1 MAVWQCSRG
10 NKRTLSASSQSVR
23 GVKRMIMNALSQP
36 TAILHAS
43 STAHN
48 RINARA
54 QSRRASSSA
63 VCSSSSFFPSG
74 RFCNDDVS
82 SSKSVLKTVC
92 GRRQSQRSRGRRF
105 AVASSSS
112 SSSSFITNS
121 ATATDD
127 DISAETT
134 ATKVSTSDDKFNWQK
149 NWYPA
154 SPISFLETDA
164 PNAIKILGLE
174 MVVWKTKDG
183 WSCLEDSCPHRRAP
197 LSLGFID
204 SNKDAL
210 VCRYHG
216 WEFAKDGKCVDIPMS
231 IDANANATAC
241 NSKKSCAAEYPCKM
255 HAGVLWVWP
264 ETGADAFLEA
274 SVKKCATENFSELQ
288 GAGDNE
294 WGMVELPV
302 GYNPALE
309 NQFDPS
315 HAEWLHA
322 RYDPETNIRSVSEMA
337 DFVPMTK
344 FESFDDDTAEGF
356 KVRHG
361 GYNASN
367 SKIDATRVFTAPCS
381 SRSEYLDDK
390 GKPYLSAHIL
400 YTPTEPNRTLM
411 FTKFQAY
418 QYTAVQ
424 GAGTRKV
431 SVADKIQNLFTTP
444 VRNLFNLY
452 IQNFNTIGDARLVFT
467 GLQHGAGS
475 AAYTL
480 GNQDIRA
487 MHGVEK
493 DMKKRGGKWNKAYYL
508 PTVADKGVSAFRTWM
523 DKFTENGNVEWLDGS
538 AVDSTPTVS
547 EEEQTERYHRHTK
560 HCRACKA
567 ALNELGILEERLLLA
582 SKVLLATSL
591 VTGLGGALVG
601 NEGLPV
607 LTLSLAGL
615 SLLGVEEVRDMQHE
629 FVSSTP
635 RRGVPKPKLW

>member
-1 MAVWQCSRG
+1 MM
-10 NKRTLSASSQSVR
+10 TTTTTTPTT
-23 GVKRMIMNALSQP
+23 MNAP
-36 TAILHAS
+36 AKPI
-43 STAHN
+43 
-48 RINARA
+48 AR
-54 QSRRASSSA
+54 RR
-63 VCSSSSFFPSG
+63 
-74 RFCNDDVS
+74 R
-82 SSKSVLKTVC
+82 
-92 GRRQSQRSRGRRF
+92 
-105 AVASSSS
+105 SSSS
-112 SSSSFITNS
+112 SSSSSSSLLWINSRYKCSSTSRMTTYRQSHRRQIERAVVAASASSSSSIANS

-127 DISAETT
+127 DVSIDTT
-134 ATKVSTSDDKFNWQK
+134 TKTTTTKDTNKFNWQK

-154 SPISFLETDA
+154 SPVSFLETDA

-204 SNKDAL
+204 ANKDAL

-231 IDANANATAC
+231 IDENANSTAC
-241 NSKKSCAAEYPCKM
+241 NSKKSCASEYPCKV
-255 HAGVLWVWP
+255 HAGVVWVWP
-264 ETGADAFLEA
+264 ETGADAFLES

-322 RYDPETNIRSVSEMA
+322 RYDPESNIRSVSEMA

-344 FESFDDDTAEGF
+344 FESFDDDTTEGF

-361 GYNASN
+361 GYNAKN
-367 SKIDATRVFTAPCS
+367 SKINATRVFTAPCS
-381 SRSEYLDDK
+381 SRSEYLDEK

-418 QYTAVQ
+418 QFTAVQ

-431 SVADKIQNLFTTP
+431 SVADKIEKLLTTP
-444 VRNLFNLY
+444 ARNLFNLY

-467 GLQHGAGS
+467 GLQHGAGN

-493 DMKKRGGKWNKAYYL
+493 DMKKRGKWNKAYYL

-538 AVDSTPTVS
+538 AVDATPTVS

-567 ALNELGILEERLLLA
+567 ALNELGVLEERLLLA
-582 SKVLLATSL
+582 SKVLLGTSL
-591 VTGLGGALVG
+591 ITGFGGALVG

>member
-1 MAVWQCSRG
+1 MFLKTKIYANSRQ
-10 NKRTLSASSQSVR
+10 NQ
-23 GVKRMIMNALSQP
+23 
-36 TAILHAS
+36 
-43 STAHN
+43 
-48 RINARA
+48 
-54 QSRRASSSA
+54 QSRNRRF
-63 VCSSSSFFPSG
+63 VVNSSSSFS
-74 RFCNDDVS
+74 
-82 SSKSVLKTVC
+82 
-92 GRRQSQRSRGRRF
+92 
-105 AVASSSS
+105 A
-112 SSSSFITNS
+112 NS
-121 ATATDD
+121 ATATDVD
-127 DISAETT
+127 
-134 ATKVSTSDDKFNWQK
+134 VSTVTTTSNDKFNWQK
-149 NWYPA
+149 IWYPA
-154 SPISFLETDA
+154 APVSFLETDA

-174 MVVWKTKDG
+174 MVVWKTKNG

-231 IDANANATAC
+231 IDENANATAC
-241 NSKKSCAAEYPCKM
+241 NSKKSCASEYPCKV

-322 RYDPETNIRSVSEMA
+322 RYDAESNVRSVSEMA

-344 FESFDDDTAEGF
+344 FESFDDDTTEGF

-361 GYNASN
+361 GYNAANSN
-367 SKIDATRVFTAPCS
+367 IDATRVFTAPCS

-418 QYTAVQ
+418 QFTAVQ

-431 SVADKIQNLFTTP
+431 SVADKIENLFTTP

-452 IQNFNTIGDARLVFT
+452 IQNFNTIGDARLIFT
-467 GLQHGAGS
+467 GLQHGAGN

-523 DKFTENGNVEWLDGS
+523 DNFTENGNVEWLDGS
-538 AVDSTPTVS
+538 AVDATPTVS

-591 VTGLGGALVG
+591 ITGFGGALVG

>member
-1 MAVWQCSRG
+1 
-10 NKRTLSASSQSVR
+10 
-23 GVKRMIMNALSQP
+23 
-36 TAILHAS
+36 
-43 STAHN
+43 
-48 RINARA
+48 
-54 QSRRASSSA
+54 
-63 VCSSSSFFPSG
+63 
-74 RFCNDDVS
+74 
-82 SSKSVLKTVC
+82 
-92 GRRQSQRSRGRRF
+92 
-105 AVASSSS
+105 
-112 SSSSFITNS
+112 
-121 ATATDD
+121 
-127 DISAETT
+127 
-134 ATKVSTSDDKFNWQK
+134 
-149 NWYPA
+149 
-154 SPISFLETDA
+154 
-164 PNAIKILGLE
+164 
-174 MVVWKTKDG
+174 
-183 WSCLEDSCPHRRAP
+183 
-197 LSLGFID
+197 
-204 SNKDAL
+204 
-210 VCRYHG
+210 
-216 WEFAKDGKCVDIPMS
+216 
-231 IDANANATAC
+231 
-241 NSKKSCAAEYPCKM
+241 
-255 HAGVLWVWP
+255 
-264 ETGADAFLEA
+264 
-274 SVKKCATENFSELQ
+274 VKKCATENFSELQ